1 MFPEDG
7 AHISLASS
15 ASYPSLLSSMM
26 WMCSV
31 KWKNNIFALTTK
43 VEQTWDVIL
52 SLISSNAETENR
64 GKGLPRI
71 KVVIEDLLLE

>member
-31 KWKNNIFALTTK
+31 EWKNNIFALTTK
-43 VEQTWDVIL
+43 V
-52 SLISSNAETENR
+52 
-64 GKGLPRI
+64 
-71 KVVIEDLLLE
+71 